1 MLQFLYS
8 YLGILL
14 MMSPLQPL
22 TKEIDVEFLVFVERY
37 ATDLL
42 KWDIL
47 TYFAHHPD
55 ALVPA
60 ATIADRIGRNV
71 QSVRPEAGDLV
82 VLGILAQKTAP
93 DGLLVYRLTDDPYL
107 RRMILKFATPS
118 TAKS

>member
-1 MLQFLYS
+1 M
-8 YLGILL
+8 

-42 KWDIL
+42 KWDII

-71 QSVRPEAGDLV
+71 QSVRPEVGNLV
-82 VLGILAQKTAP
+82 
-93 DGLLVYRLTDDPYL
+93 LLEVTLQISYS
-107 RRMILKFATPS
+107 ILKGVSKNLEIMTNGVVGRNSLPQ
-118 TAKS
+118 

>member
-1 MLQFLYS
+1 
-8 YLGILL
+8 

-71 QSVRPEAGDLV
+71 QSVRPEVGDLV
-82 VLGILAQKTAP
+82 VLGVLVQKTAP
-93 DGLLVYRLTDDPYL
+93 DGLLVFQLTNDSYL
-107 RRMILKFATPS
+107 RRMTLKFATPS
-118 TAKS
+118 TAKTRQAL